1 MRKFI
6 AAACIAAF
14 IPALALRADYRENR
28 TYHESCACPS
38 GTTVTVE
45 NVNGN
50 ITVEAWGRD
59 SVEAVAEVEFR
70 GRRERYVAEVIDE
83 TSLRVAKTA
92 SGIRVRISRPK
103 FDDDNDF
110 WGWLFH
116 GGTRVNVNARLR
128 IRVPVSAHIEAE
140 TTNGNTRVSG
150 VKGDLNIG
158 TTNGNVD
165 AEETA
170 GSVEA
175 STTNGSVS
183 VAVAAV
189 PASGRLSCHSTNGG
203 VRISLPEGKID
214 ADVEMS
220 TTNGQV
226 KSSYPIT
233 MQGGFSGK
241 HIRGTIGKG
250 GILIRASTTNGN
262 VELNEIP

>member
-1 MRKFI
+1 MRKRTT
-6 AAACIAAF
+6 AAFIAAF
-14 IPALALRADYRENR
+14 IPVLALRADYRENR

-50 ITVEAWGRD
+50 IAVEAWDRD
-59 SVEAVAEVEFR
+59 SVDAVAEVEFK
-70 GRRERYVAEVIDE
+70 GRRERYVMEVIDE
-83 TSLRVAKTA
+83 TSLHVSKTA

-103 FDDDNDF
+103 FDDEDF

-128 IRVPVSAHIEAE
+128 IRVPASADLEAE

-150 VKGDLNIG
+150 VRGDLNIG

-189 PASGRLSCHSTNGG
+189 PASGRLSCHSTNGE
-203 VRISLPEGKID
+203 VHISLPAGKID

-262 VELNEIP
+262 VELNAIP